1 MIYPKFL
8 KENDL
13 ISVPAPSDA
22 AYCEQYINKYKN
34 AKLKLENLGYK
45 INLSKNIFNS
55 TMGRSADA
63 KTRAKEV
70 NEMFEDES
78 KLILCAAG
86 GEFLVEILQYINFQK
101 LLEKPKW
108 VEGFSDPTGILFP
121 LTTKYDIATI
131 YGNNFKAFGM
141 EKYHKSLEDN
151 LEILKGNLIEQH
163 SYELY
168 ENERQERITGL
179 EEYNLTDKV
188 EWKTIGN
195 KEINVTGRIIAG
207 CLDLIMELSG
217 TKYDGT
223 RIFNEK
229 YKNDGIIW
237 CFNNCE
243 LSKEELIRSMW
254 KLNELEYF
262 KYTKAII
269 FGRNGRDVSYFDYDM
284 EHAIIDSVIS
294 QLNIPI
300 IYDADISHK
309 SPSMTIINGAIANVK
324 VKDGKGI
331 IKFEL
336 K

>member
-13 ISVPAPSDA
+13 ISIPASSDGA
-22 AYCEQYINKYKN
+22 DCEQDINRYKN
-34 AKLKLENLGYK
+34 AKLKLEQLGYK
-45 INLSKNIFNS
+45 TKLSKNIFNS
-55 TMGRSADA
+55 KMARSADA
-63 KTRAKEV
+63 KTRAEEL

-78 KLILCAAG
+78 SLILCAAG
-86 GEFLVEILQYINFQK
+86 GEFLVEILPYVKFEQILNN
-101 LLEKPKW
+101 PKW

-121 LTTKYDIATI
+121 ITTKYDIATI
-131 YGNNFKAFGM
+131 YGNNFKSFGA
-141 EKYHKSLEDN
+141 EKYHKSIEDN
-151 LEILKGNLIEQH
+151 LQILTGNLIEQE
-163 SYELY
+163 SYDLY

-188 EWKTIGN
+188 EWKTIEN
-195 KEINVTGRIIAG
+195 KEVNVTGRIIAG
-207 CLDLIMELSG
+207 CLDIIMELSG

-237 CFNNCE
+237 CFDNCE
-243 LSKEELIRSMW
+243 LSKEEVIRSLW

-269 FGRNGRDVSYFDYDM
+269 FGRNGRDVSYLDYDM

-309 SPSMTIINGAIANVK
+309 GPSMTIINGSIATVQSKN
-324 VKDGKGI
+324 GKGK